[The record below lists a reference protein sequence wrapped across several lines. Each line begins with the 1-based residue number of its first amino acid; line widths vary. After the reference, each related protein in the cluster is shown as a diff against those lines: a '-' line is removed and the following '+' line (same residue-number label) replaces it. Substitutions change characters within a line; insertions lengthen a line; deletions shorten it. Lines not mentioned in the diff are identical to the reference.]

1 MTYATSETL
10 STELLELAS
19 SKVDELTFNRI
30 NAIGF
35 DNLTVFQKEMITKA
49 TLSQAQ
55 YYEDYGTEAESLSSI
70 SVGSFSIG
78 MSGSGVNG
86 TYKGVSSATVTYLKQ
101 TGLMCRVVR

>member
-1 MTYATSETL
+1 MAYATSENL

-35 DNLTVFQKEMITKA
+35 SNLTELQKELIEKA
-49 TLSQAQ
+49 TLAQAQ
-55 YYEDYGTEAESLSSI
+55 YYEDYGTEVESLSSI
-70 SVGSFSIG
+70 SVGGYSIG
-78 MSGSGVNG
+78 MSSGGSI
-86 TYKGVSSATVTYLKQ
+86 YKGVSNATITYLKQ

>member
-1 MTYATSETL
+1 MVYATSETL

-35 DNLTVFQKEMITKA
+35 NNLTEFQKGLIEKA
-49 TLSQAQ
+49 TLAQAQ
-55 YYEDYGTEAESLSSI
+55 YYEYYGTDVEALNNI

-78 MSGSGVNG
+78 MNNGGS
-86 TYKGVSSATVTYLKQ
+86 TYKGVSNAVITYLKQ

>member
-1 MTYATSETL
+1 MVYTTSETL
-10 STELLELAS
+10 SAELLELAS

-35 DNLTVFQKEMITKA
+35 ENLTEFQKGLIEKA
-49 TLSQAQ
+49 ILSQAK

-70 SVGSFSIG
+70 SVGSYSIG
-78 MSGSGVNG
+78 MSGGSS
-86 TYKGVSSATVTYLKQ
+86 TYKGVSNATITYLKQ

>member
-10 STELLELAS
+10 SADLLELAS

-30 NAIGF
+30 RKVGF
-35 DNLTVFQKEMITKA
+35 DNLTEFQKEMITKA

-55 YYEDYGTEAESLSSI
+55 YYEDYGTEVEALNSI

-78 MSGSGVNG
+78 MNSSSAH
-86 TYKGVSSATVTYLKQ
+86 KGVSIAAITYLKQ
-101 TGLMCRVVR
+101 TGLMCRAVR